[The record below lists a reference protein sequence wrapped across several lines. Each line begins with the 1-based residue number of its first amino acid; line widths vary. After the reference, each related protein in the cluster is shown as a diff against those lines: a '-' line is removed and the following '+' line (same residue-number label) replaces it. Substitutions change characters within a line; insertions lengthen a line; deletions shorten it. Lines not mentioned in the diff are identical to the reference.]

1 LPQFEGEE
9 FQNIHWCDNEN
20 ELRDDYKARPRL
32 LKWFASI
39 ILHNCAIAVSGCKN
53 NISDRCRC
61 GYSRTET
68 INETYVDQ
76 LTDRVV
82 YQRQHH
88 DDLKVLPYN
97 LQMIMDWDSHINVE
111 YSGSGHCVQYLYKYL
126 FNRPEGRER
135 IEMYS
140 ESMLL
145 MMRLNYSYM
154 DRLYA
159 QWGQCGI
166 FMGIRTIQHLFQLIV
181 LQNANST
188 TIEFY
193 CQIW

>member
-1 LPQFEGEE
+1 MAE
-9 FQNIHWCDNEN
+9 
-20 ELRDDYKARPRL
+20 
-32 LKWFASI
+32 
-39 ILHNCAIAVSGCKN
+39 
-53 NISDRCRC
+53 
-61 GYSRTET
+61 
-68 INETYVDQ
+68 

-82 YQRQHH
+82 YQRQHC
-88 DDLKVLPYN
+88 DDLRVVPYN

-126 FNRPEGRER
+126 FNRPAGRER

-159 QWGQCGI
+159 QWG
-166 FMGIRTIQHLFQLIV
+166 
-181 LQNANST
+181 
-188 TIEFY
+188 
-193 CQIW
+193 